1 MCLTRII
8 NAGVKK
14 TLYTAADEPGACAA
28 EWRTCPL
35 SGKIWAQNGFAE
47 SPHARLSS
55 KTLPFS
61 SSAITPAGTSNRE
74 DQEICPENRWKQL
87 APEPALRKE
96 RK

>member
-35 SGKIWAQNGFAE
+35 SGKIWAQIGFAE
-47 SPHARLSS
+47 SPHARLSP

-74 DQEICPENRWKQL
+74 TWKPL
-87 APEPALRKE
+87 SKPAGTAAITSGDWGRE
-96 RK
+96 GE